1 MSIQEK
7 FGIHVFNDAVMKR
20 MLPAE
25 VYLSL
30 RHTRRE
36 GSSLDESIAEPVA
49 AAMLK
54 WAIEQGATHYIHWF
68 QPMTD

>member
-1 MSIQEK
+1 MGIKEN

-30 RHTRRE
+30 RHTRKEAQSMMER
-36 GSSLDESIAEPVA
+36 
-49 AAMLK
+49 
-54 WAIEQGATHYIHWF
+54 
-68 QPMTD
+68 